1 MPDPAPPPPPG
12 DLERTLKQSADA
24 AEAARAAS
32 QEADVEGPLKPPKIP
47 GYQVME
53 PIGRGAFAGWE
64 VSRSGIPPIQ
74 RQRHPW
80 WRIKMVYHPMRKRVP
95 ELAPAP
101 PLVANE

>member
-12 DLERTLKQSADA
+12 DLERTLKQSADT

-53 PIGRGAFAGWE
+53 PIGRG
-64 VSRSGIPPIQ
+64 RSPVGRFPGLGYRPSSASATLGG
-74 RQRHPW
+74 
-80 WRIKMVYHPMRKRVP
+80 
-95 ELAPAP
+95 E
-101 PLVANE
+101 